1 MKASYQL
8 KSKPTNINKI
18 VTDLQDYAKA
28 LTPSI
33 QEINLEKTIQ
43 EVIASLEVPDNIRV
57 SYSMEKPFPPLKTDP
72 SFIKRIL
79 TNLALNGIQAMQGN
93 SEVSI
98 NVFPREKTAIIA
110 VADTGGGIPDEVKD
124 KIFKPSFTTK
134 SKSQGFGL
142 PVMKK
147 LVEALNGHVSFE
159 TKLGRAQRSFLK
171 CH

>member
-1 MKASYQL
+1 MKASCQL

-93 SEVSI
+93 ME
-98 NVFPREKTAIIA
+98 N
-110 VADTGGGIPDEVKD
+110 
-124 KIFKPSFTTK
+124 
-134 SKSQGFGL
+134 
-142 PVMKK
+142 
-147 LVEALNGHVSFE
+147 
-159 TKLGRAQRSFLK
+159 
-171 CH
+171 

>member
-1 MKASYQL
+1 M
-8 KSKPTNINKI
+8 
-18 VTDLQDYAKA
+18 QDYAKA

-93 SEVSI
+93 SGEVSI